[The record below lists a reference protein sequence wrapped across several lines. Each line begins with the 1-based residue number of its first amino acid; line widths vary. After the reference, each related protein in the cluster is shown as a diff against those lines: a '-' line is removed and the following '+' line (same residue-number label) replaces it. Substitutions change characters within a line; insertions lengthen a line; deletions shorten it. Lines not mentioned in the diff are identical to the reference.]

1 MYSKLSKEE
10 REDTTNKWNKIT
22 NSGKFQFK
30 MEYRVQKL
38 LDFVNSYAKFNTHTL
53 IEQGIILNS
62 ICLPRRTGD
71 KKQK

>member
-30 MEYRVQKL
+30 MEYRV
-38 LDFVNSYAKFNTHTL
+38 
-53 IEQGIILNS
+53 
-62 ICLPRRTGD
+62 
-71 KKQK
+71 